1 MHFAPSLY
9 VFLPLLSPICF
20 TQFLVPAANEI
31 NTSHTTS
38 DSDSDSDPPIFVP
51 PFVRPGH
58 HVNLFCSVGT
68 RYACPS
74 PSYPHAR

>member
-58 HVNLFCSVGT
+58 HVNLFYWHTV
-68 RYACPS
+68 RVPV
-74 PSYPHAR
+74 PVLPARKI